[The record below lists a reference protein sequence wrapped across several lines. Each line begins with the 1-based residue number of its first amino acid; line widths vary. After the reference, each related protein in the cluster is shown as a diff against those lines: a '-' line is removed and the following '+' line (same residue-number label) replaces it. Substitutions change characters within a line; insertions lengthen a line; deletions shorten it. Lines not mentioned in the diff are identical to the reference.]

1 MSEIDGVLLVD
12 KPEGPTSHDVVAM
25 ARRALRTKRV
35 GHTGT
40 LDPFASGLL
49 ILCLGPS
56 TRLAEYLSGLPKSY
70 SATIRL
76 GVSTTTDDAT
86 GESIFTGD
94 AGGVSRESLLE
105 ALATQ
110 VGEIDQLPPFF
121 SAKKVDGERMY
132 AAARRGERVERQ
144 PSRVT
149 ISSIDLVTFDPPI
162 AEITVDCGSGT
173 YIRSIARDIGEILG
187 VGGHLTHLRRTRVG
201 TFSVADAVPV
211 SELADEVAV
220 SGAFRP
226 PSSAVSHLPSLA
238 LGDAEIAALRHGRAV
253 PAADALPAGGPI
265 ALLGAAGELLAIGER
280 IGDDVQPR
288 KVFL

>member
-1 MSEIDGVLLVD
+1 MSGIDGVLLVD

-25 ARRALRTKRV
+25 ARRALRTRRV

-49 ILCLGPS
+49 VLCLGPS
-56 TRLAEYLSGLPKSY
+56 TRLAEYLGGLPKSY
-70 SATIRL
+70 AATLRL
-76 GVSTTTDDAT
+76 GAATTTDDAT
-86 GESIFTGD
+86 GESISTGD
-94 AGGVSRESLLE
+94 ASGVSRESLLA

-132 AAARRGERVERQ
+132 AAARRGELLERK
-144 PSRVT
+144 PSRVA
-149 ISSIDLVTFDPPI
+149 INSIELIRYDPPV

-173 YIRSIARDIGEILG
+173 YIRSIARDVGEILS

-201 TFSVADAVPV
+201 TYHVGDAVPV
-211 SELADEVAV
+211 AQLGDEAAV
-220 SGAFRP
+220 SRAFRP
-226 PSSAVSHLPSLA
+226 PSSAVSHLPRLI
-238 LGDAEIAALRHGRAV
+238 LGDAEVAALKHGRAV
-253 PAADALPAGGPI
+253 PHTGCVPAGEPI

>member
-1 MSEIDGVLLVD
+1 MSAIDGILLVD

-49 ILCLGPS
+49 VLCLGSS

-76 GVSTTTDDAT
+76 GVATTTDDST
-86 GESIFTGD
+86 GESISTGD
-94 AGGVSRESLLE
+94 ASGVSREALLE
-105 ALATQ
+105 ALAAQ

-132 AAARRGERVERQ
+132 EAARRGEVVERK

-149 ISSIDLVTFDPPI
+149 ITSIDLIAYDPPM
-162 AEITVDCGSGT
+162 AEIDVECGSGT
-173 YIRSIARDIGEILG
+173 YIRSIARDVGESLG
-187 VGGHLTHLRRTRVG
+187 VGGHLTQLRRTRVG
-201 TFSVADAVPV
+201 THDVADAVTV
-211 SELADEVAV
+211 EQLADEAAV
-220 SGAFRP
+220 RRAFRP
-226 PSSAVSHLPSLA
+226 PSAAVAHLPSLV
-238 LGDAEIAALRHGRAV
+238 LGDAGVAALKHGRAV
-253 PAADALPAGGPI
+253 PHAGTVPAGGPI

>member
-1 MSEIDGVLLVD
+1 MSEINGILLVD

-49 ILCLGPS
+49 VLCLGPS
-56 TRLAEYLSGLPKSY
+56 TRLAEYLSGLSKSY
-70 SATIRL
+70 TATIRL
-76 GVSTTTDDAT
+76 GVATTTDDST
-86 GESIFTGD
+86 GETIPTGD
-94 AGGVSRESLLE
+94 ASRVSRESLME
-105 ALATQ
+105 ALASQ

-132 AAARRGERVERQ
+132 AAARRGELVERK
-144 PSRVT
+144 PSRVS
-149 ISSIDLVTFDPPI
+149 IHSIDLVTFEPPI
-162 AEITVDCGSGT
+162 AEIIVDCGSGT
-173 YIRSIARDIGEILG
+173 YIRSIARDVGETLG
-187 VGGHLTHLRRTRVG
+187 VGGHLSQLRRTRVG
-201 TFSVADAVPV
+201 THDVADAVSV
-211 SELADEVAV
+211 EQLADEGAV
-220 SGAFRP
+220 SRAFRP
-226 PSSAVSHLPSLA
+226 PSAAVAHLPSLI
-238 LGDAEIAALRHGRAV
+238 LGDAEVAALKHGRAV
-253 PAADALPAGGPI
+253 PHASGVPAGGPI